1 MTEIPE
7 LEIKDKNENPLK
19 QVAAVLGKSVSAAVT
34 LISEIAVVAVIGSM
48 VGGYYFNNTVI
59 NDCNQVGLA
68 KVGSIYINCSVVKQ
82 VKDAA
87 TQPPR

>member
-7 LEIKDKNENPLK
+7 LEIKDKNESPLRSM
-19 QVAAVLGKSVSAAVT
+19 ATMLGKSVTAAVT
-34 LISEIAVVAVIGSM
+34 LISEIAVIAVIGSM
-48 VGGYYFNNTVI
+48 VGAYYTNKTVVS
-59 NDCNQVGLA
+59 DCQQVNLA
-68 KVGSIYINCSVVKQ
+68 KVGNVYIKCTVVEP